1 MHALLAILFMMAIGS
16 LIGAFTNYL
25 AIRMLFRP
33 YRAYYLGRFQ
43 LPFTP
48 GLIPKRRTELAEKI
62 GQVVAEHL
70 LTGEVIR
77 EKLLDPSLE
86 KELTATARHFFEEK
100 MSQSTSTKQI
110 FKQLGFPSGDQQ
122 VSQFLEQKI
131 EGKLITF
138 LGTHRTEKL
147 AELLPKAVIESAE
160 RHLPE
165 ISEAARAKTIRF
177 LKSPQ
182 GIEQLTRLLEQFLND
197 HGRMFSM
204 AKLFLNTE
212 TLAGKLQKELLQLL
226 ERPAIQ
232 TELETVFEQEW
243 QKILEKDLA
252 SLIDPENEQKL
263 AQQVTK
269 EVRDMLALKE
279 RFGRPIQDE
288 IRPYQEVMINKVF
301 PYLIQNIL
309 DFAAKNSQEM
319 LARLDFAK
327 LIEQQV
333 NAFSLEEVEKLV
345 VEISG
350 RELKMITLL
359 GGVLGGLIG
368 VVQGLLALLM

>member
-1 MHALLAILFMMAIGS
+1 MHTLLAVFFMVAIGA

-33 YRAYYLGRFQ
+33 YRAHYLGRFQ

-48 GLIPKRRTELAEKI
+48 GLIPKRRIELAEKI
-62 GQVVAEHL
+62 GQVVSEHL

-77 EKLLDPSLE
+77 EKLLDPKLE
-86 KELTATARHFFEEK
+86 KELTATARQFFEEK
-100 MSQSTSTKQI
+100 MNQSTSTKEIIQ
-110 FKQLGFPSGDQQ
+110 QLGFPNGDKQI
-122 VSQFLEQKI
+122 SQFLEQKI
-131 EGKLITF
+131 EGKLVHF
-138 LGTHRTEKL
+138 LDMHRTEKI
-147 AELLPKAVIESAE
+147 AELLPKTVIESAE

-165 ISEAARAKTIRF
+165 LSEAARGKVVRF
-177 LKSPQ
+177 LESPQ
-182 GIEQLTRLLEQFLND
+182 GAEQLTRLLTQFLND

-204 AKLFLNTE
+204 AKLFLNVD

-226 ERPAIQ
+226 ERPEIQ
-232 TELETVFEQEW
+232 TELATLFEQEW
-243 QKILEKDLA
+243 QKMLERDLT

-263 AQQVTK
+263 AQQVTS
-269 EVRDMLALKE
+269 EVRDMLELDE
-279 RFGRPIQDE
+279 RFSRPLQDE
-288 IRPYQEVMINKVF
+288 VRPYQVVMTDKVL
-301 PYLIQNIL
+301 PYLVRLIL
-309 DFAAKNSQEM
+309 EFAAKNSSEF
-319 LARLDFAK
+319 LARLDFAT
-327 LIEQQV
+327 LIEQQI